1 MFKLISTKVEKT
13 TLDVKRPHT
22 SEPVFV
28 ILDSDF
34 FFFFF
39 NKCIFATIGGLRQ
52 HEQGVS

>member
-1 MFKLISTKVEKT
+1 MFKLVSTKVEKT

-34 FFFFF
+34 FLF